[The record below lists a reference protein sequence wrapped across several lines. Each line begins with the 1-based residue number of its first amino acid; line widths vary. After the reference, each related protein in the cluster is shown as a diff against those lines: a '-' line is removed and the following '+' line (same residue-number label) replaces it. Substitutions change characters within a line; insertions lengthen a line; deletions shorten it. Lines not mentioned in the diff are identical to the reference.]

1 MILLFKIVF
10 LVWFVVYDMNAHTMT
25 PPTNEMIL
33 KRGIIVNTIGIVSKF
48 SKAFYL
54 ILFSTFLGATQFGIY
69 TYSFA
74 IFEVACTI
82 LQFAYGQTLAVQFG
96 KYRHR
101 GLQKYIFKAGN
112 HVFIRAALISTLAA
126 AAIYFFIPHVFE
138 HIGHQD
144 EYVVPLQILCFAIP
158 AYALKYNILFS
169 IRASFDTRY
178 EVIVL
183 SMVEPLLILLGGWV
197 AFQFHVDIQS
207 LSWALVLV
215 FHATLFLSYW
225 LFAKKYKQPIN
236 EMDPKFRFRNFIR
249 VSYPVATME
258 ILNMF
263 MGKSDLL
270 FIGYFVNPA
279 LVGIYGAAYEISS
292 MITKIKAA
300 IEPTLPSLMQK
311 IHHEN
316 NKEKVR
322 EWFTR
327 SMFWTLLPTTA
338 IAGFEMLDPDFFM
351 SFFKFDSAYQMYF
364 MVLPILAFGR
374 LFHAVFGLIDSPLY
388 MVDHSHSS
396 MRISLVNFILNISLF
411 AILIPKVGV
420 IGAGIG
426 YTISAILTTV
436 YRLYL
441 SKKIFQFIPVNWS
454 FMIPVTS
461 LVTGLVI
468 GKFIQGLFN
477 SSGYL
482 TTTVVY
488 IAFAGIYFVCFQGLR
503 KTKLNRRAI

>member
-1 MILLFKIVF
+1 MAPL
-10 LVWFVVYDMNAHTMT
+10 
-25 PPTNEMIL
+25 TNEMIL
-33 KRGIIVNTIGIVSKF
+33 KKGIIVNTVGIVSKF

-54 ILFSTFLGATQFGIY
+54 ILFSTFLGATQFGVY

-74 IFEVACTI
+74 LFEVACTI
-82 LQFAYGQTLAVQFG
+82 LQFGYGQNLAVQFG

-101 GLQKYIFKAGN
+101 GLKKYIFKAGN
-112 HVFIRAALISTLAA
+112 HIFLRAALISTFAA
-126 AAIYFFIPHVFE
+126 AAFYFLLPHVFE

-207 LSWALVLV
+207 LSWSLVAV
-215 FHATLFLSYW
+215 FHATLALSYW
-225 LFAKKYKQPIN
+225 LYSRKYMQAVN
-236 EMDPKFRFRNFIR
+236 EMDPKFYFRKFFKS
-249 VSYPVATME
+249 SYPVAFME
-258 ILNMF
+258 IMNMF

-279 LVGIYGAAYEISS
+279 LVGIYGAAYEVSS

-316 NKEKVR
+316 DKEKVR

-338 IAGFEMLDPDFFM
+338 IAGFEILDPDFFM
-351 SFFKFDSAYQMYF
+351 SFFKFGPSYHTFF
-364 MVLPILAFGR
+364 MVLPVLAFGR

-396 MRISLVNFILNISLF
+396 MRISLLNFICNMTLF
-411 AILIPKVGV
+411 AILIPKIGV
-420 IGAGIG
+420 FGAAIG
-426 YTISAILTTV
+426 YSISAIITTI

-441 SKKIFQFIPVNWS
+441 SKKIFKIIPVNWS
-454 FMIPVTS
+454 FAIPITS
-461 LVTGLVI
+461 LILGLI
-468 GKFIQGLFN
+468 AAKFTQSYV
-477 SSGYL
+477 SSPSYMH
-482 TTTVVY
+482 TAIVFVV
-488 IAFAGIYFVCFQGLR
+488 FAAIYSACFQSLR
-503 KTKLNRRAI
+503 KTKLSKQSYI

>member
-1 MILLFKIVF
+1 
-10 LVWFVVYDMNAHTMT
+10 MT

-33 KRGIIVNTIGIVSKF
+33 KRGIIVNTIGIVTKF

-112 HVFIRAALISTLAA
+112 HVFIRATLVSTIFSAI
-126 AAIYFFIPHVFE
+126 IYFLVPHVFE
-138 HIGHQD
+138 YIGHQD
-144 EYVVPLQILCFAIP
+144 DYVIPLQILCFAIP

-169 IRASFDTRY
+169 IRASFDTRF
-178 EVIVL
+178 EVVVL
-183 SMVEPLLILLGGWV
+183 SMVEPLLILLGGWI
-197 AFQFHVDIQS
+197 AFQFHVDIHT
-207 LSWALVLV
+207 LCWAFVVV
-215 FHATLFLSYW
+215 FHTTLILSYY
-225 LFAKKYKQPIN
+225 LYARKYKQPIN
-236 EMDPKFRFRNFIR
+236 EMDPKFKFRYF
-249 VSYPVATME
+249 VKASFPVATME

-263 MGKSDLL
+263 MGKSDLI
-270 FIGYFVNPA
+270 FIGYFVSPA

-316 NKEKVR
+316 NKTKVR

-351 SFFKFDSAYQMYF
+351 SFFKFDASYQTYF
-364 MVLPILAFGR
+364 MVLPILALGR
-374 LFHAVFGLIDSPLY
+374 LFHAVFGLIDAPLY

-396 MRISLVNFILNISLF
+396 MRISLVNFICNITLF
-411 AILIPKVGV
+411 AILIPKIGLM
-420 IGAGIG
+420 GAGIG
-426 YTISAILTTV
+426 YTLSAILTTT
-436 YRLYL
+436 YRMYL
-441 SKKIFQFIPVNWS
+441 SKKIFQFVPLNISFLIPIS
-454 FMIPVTS
+454 SMAF
-461 LVTGLVI
+461 GLVV
-468 GKFIQGLFN
+468 GNLIQKIF
-477 SSGYL
+477 SKPGYL
-482 TTTVVY
+482 KTSVVY
-488 IAFAGIYFVCFQGLR
+488 LSFAMIYFLCFQSLR
-503 KTKLNRRAI
+503 KTKLNRRTL

>member
-1 MILLFKIVF
+1 
-10 LVWFVVYDMNAHTMT
+10 MT

-33 KRGIIVNTIGIVSKF
+33 KKGIIVNTIGIVSKF

-54 ILFSTFLGATQFGIY
+54 ILFSTFLGATQFGVY

-74 IFEVACTI
+74 LFEVACTI
-82 LQFAYGQTLAVQFG
+82 LQFGYGQRLAVEFG

-101 GLQKYIFKAGN
+101 GLEKYIYKTGN
-112 HVFIRAALISTLAA
+112 HIFIRASFVSTIA
-126 AAIYFFIPHVFE
+126 AAILYFSIPHIFE

-144 EYVVPLQILCFAIP
+144 DYVVPLQILCFAIP
-158 AYALKYNILFS
+158 AYSLKYNILFS

-183 SMVEPLLILLGGWV
+183 SMVEPLLILLGGWI

-207 LSWALVLV
+207 LSWALVAV
-215 FHATLFLSYW
+215 FHATLILSYF
-225 LFAKKYKQPIN
+225 LYARKYKQAVN
-236 EMDPKFRFRNFIR
+236 EFDPAVRFRKF
-249 VSYPVATME
+249 VKASYPVALME
-258 ILNMF
+258 IMNMF

-316 NKEKVR
+316 DKNKVR

-338 IAGFEMLDPDFFM
+338 IAGFEILDPRFCM
-351 SFFKFDSAYQMYF
+351 SFFKFDVAYHHYF

-374 LFHAVFGLIDSPLY
+374 LFHAVFGLIDAPLY

-396 MRISLVNFILNISLF
+396 MRISLVNFVCNIALF
-411 AILIPKVGV
+411 ALLIPKIGVFGAAVG
-420 IGAGIG
+420 
-426 YTISAILTTV
+426 YSISAILTTV

-441 SKKIFQFIPVNWS
+441 SNKIFEIIPVNWS
-454 FMIPVTS
+454 FAIPITS
-461 LVTGLVI
+461 TVLGLI
-468 GKFIQGLFN
+468 AAKFTQTFF
-477 SSGYL
+477 SSPSYWH
-482 TTTVVY
+482 TAIVYVV
-488 IAFAGIYFVCFQGLR
+488 FATIYFVCFQSLR
-503 KTKLNRRAI
+503 KTKLNQQTFS